1 MSKKIGW
8 ACAFVALVCT
18 LIFANQYLKEKE
30 EEKVLDQIR
39 QAQIQE
45 LSNNSSHTEL
55 PATAEVIQVT
65 SNNFGDIVL
74 NSGKTVMV
82 DFYAD
87 WCPPCRAL
95 SPIID
100 EVANENQN
108 EDLIFVRLN
117 IDDEEAISNAYGI
130 RSIPTLV
137 LIKNGEEVDRS
148 IGYIEKEDV
157 LSFVNQ

>member
-1 MSKKIGW
+1 MNKKIVW
-8 ACAFVALVCT
+8 ICAIIVLVCA
-18 LIFANQYLKEKE
+18 LIFANNYLKEKQ
-30 EEKVLDQIR
+30 EEKVIEQIR
-39 QAQIQE
+39 SASAKQTAE
-45 LSNNSSHTEL
+45 NHSSSVSSE
-55 PATAEVIQVT
+55 EVIQVT
-65 SNNFGDIVL
+65 SKNFADVVL
-74 NSGKTVMV
+74 NSGKTVMI

-100 EVANENQN
+100 EVASENTDEN
-108 EDLIFVRLN
+108 LVFVRLN
-117 IDDEEAISNAYGI
+117 IDDEEAISNEYGI

-157 LSFVNQ
+157 INFVNK